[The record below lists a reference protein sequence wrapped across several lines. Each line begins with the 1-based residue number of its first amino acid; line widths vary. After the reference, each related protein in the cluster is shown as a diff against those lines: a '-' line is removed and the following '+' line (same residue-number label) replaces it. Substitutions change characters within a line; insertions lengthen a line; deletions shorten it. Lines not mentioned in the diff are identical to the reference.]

1 MLDTAADRLPTWCFL
16 CPLGIGLGHKEFDGY
31 IVGQR
36 HQGPVAAT
44 GVGRG

>member
-1 MLDTAADRLPTWCFL
+1 MVFL

-31 IVGQR
+31 MVGQI